1 MEIEEAASYR
11 FKYYVK
17 PEYLMEISEIPDNT
31 EENFIESFEEDFK
44 SMLQMLGVT

>member
-1 MEIEEAASYR
+1 
-11 FKYYVK
+11 
-17 PEYLMEISEIPDNT
+17 MEISEIPDNT